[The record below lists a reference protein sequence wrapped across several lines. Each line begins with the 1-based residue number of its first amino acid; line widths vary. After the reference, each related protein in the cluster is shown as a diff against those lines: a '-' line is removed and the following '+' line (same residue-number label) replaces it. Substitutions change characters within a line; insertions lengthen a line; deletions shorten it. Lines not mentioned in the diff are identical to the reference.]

1 MEKLDRKS
9 RLTWIGKGINRIT
22 RARSRE
28 RDEDDKRDPHKIPSP
43 FGLEAPHTHQDS
55 DEATQAP
62 ATFLACATQRKEG
75 GDEELMGIKSD
86 KRGKKGYQRVV
97 IICKCKNPSETDKQ
111 RQAVAQEIKPGEKPV
126 IPQGSHLVSSSAVFL
141 QPSSQQQPG
150 KTVFLLQI
158 THPAINQNTPKDL
171 QKSAGQAL
179 ANIKKRLELE
189 DHSHTADSDNKYFQ
203 TCMSS
208 PPVPSAPPYE
218 EIVKQEQEQEQGA
231 VGGALPY
238 EEGDKIPGAQEDQ
251 DVWINPD
258 PPAKQGPDKT
268 EHMIIIHKKESSQ
281 NKQTLKFLANEQLT
295 RMGWSNLK
303 FPDRSQEIAKDAMP
317 DDIWGYVLRNV
328 QEDNNGAMPKGAMK
342 GENKAVTFASFI
354 KKDYQ
359 NIWMNKAF
367 KTYNLSSDLEMTLL
381 ISNAN
386 EDPSLNDLKIHF
398 GKWDEGV
405 MAFLYATID
414 EEEKKRKGDLQPE
427 QQQDDILEDMRRA
440 EKMENDR
447 RARQEGH
454 RLEHE
459 RQMAEQKAEFE
470 RVKKENNDKL
480 DDLYKEVDTIE
491 RVIRH
496 SRLQSRRLSR
506 VASSLSSR
514 APSPTES
521 SRETLRQAKLRLKQ
535 LNKEKDLKGRQQ
547 STIDR
552 IMDMEV
558 PKKERMSAENSADED
573 AAWIESEEEIPLHD
587 ENHEEQRKKEKIKFY
602 RVQMKLKESR
612 KPEGHYVCPDGDC
625 IYTSSREEKIP
636 NHVLNHHGKQ
646 GLLVEQALLE
656 QLRIEKAQQ
665 DAKENQKTNKIKL
678 EQEEREEKIQKQ
690 MGDLKEALK
699 LMEEKE
705 KKLKLMAEQAEKV
718 KETQLCD
725 NSLPVT
731 VKKEVEKKSN
741 QKQKN

>member
-9 RLTWIGKGINRIT
+9 RLRWIVKGITRIT

-28 RDEDDKRDPHKIPSP
+28 KDEDDKRDPHKVPSP

-55 DEATQAP
+55 DEAAQSP
-62 ATFLACATQRKEG
+62 ATFLACATQPKEG
-75 GDEELMGIKSD
+75 GEEELMGIKSD
-86 KRGKKGYQRVV
+86 KKGKKGDQRVV
-97 IICKCKNPSETDKQ
+97 IVCKCKNPSEKDKQ
-111 RQAVAQEIKPGEKPV
+111 RQAVAQEIEPGEKPV
-126 IPQGSHLVSSSAVFL
+126 VPQGSHLVSSSAVFL
-141 QPSSQQQPG
+141 QPSSQQQAG

-171 QKSAGQAL
+171 MKSAGQAL
-179 ANIKKRLELE
+179 ANIKERLELE
-189 DHSHTADSDNKYFQ
+189 DHSHTADSDNRYFQ

-328 QEDNNGAMPKGAMK
+328 QEDNNGAISKGAMK

-440 EKMENDR
+440 EKMESDR

-459 RQMAEQKAEFE
+459 KQMADQKAEFE
-470 RVKKENNDKL
+470 RIKKEQ
-480 DDLYKEVDTIE
+480 DDEFERIKKEHDDRLNVLYEEVGTVE
-491 RVIRH
+491 RVIRS

-506 VASSLSSR
+506 VPSSVSSR

-521 SRETLRQAKLRLKQ
+521 SRETLRKAKLRLKQ
-535 LNKEKDLKGRQQ
+535 VKKERDLKGRQH

-552 IMDMEV
+552 IMDMEEV
-558 PKKERMSAENSADED
+558 
-573 AAWIESEEEIPLHD
+573 L
-587 ENHEEQRKKEKIKFY
+587 KKEK
-602 RVQMKLKESR
+602 M
-612 KPEGHYVCPDGDC
+612 
-625 IYTSSREEKIP
+625 T
-636 NHVLNHHGKQ
+636 
-646 GLLVEQALLE
+646 A
-656 QLRIEKAQQ
+656 
-665 DAKENQKTNKIKL
+665 EN
-678 EQEEREEKIQKQ
+678 
-690 MGDLKEALK
+690 
-699 LMEEKE
+699 
-705 KKLKLMAEQAEKV
+705 
-718 KETQLCD
+718 
-725 NSLPVT
+725 
-731 VKKEVEKKSN
+731 
-741 QKQKN
+741 